1 MQESLMHL
9 LIGMMLVGVLKLFP
23 KARQRLPLVIGEIL
37 ESLINGMQILYR
49 RKQCLYMRH

>member
-9 LIGMMLVGVLKLFP
+9 PIGMMLVGVLKFFP

-49 RKQCLYMRH
+49 CKQCLYMRH